1 MLNSFN
7 ISILS
12 FFVGFF
18 GAIIPVLGPA
28 SSLILHRALN
38 GKHTEGVAMSIG
50 TSLMEALYCGLG
62 ISVIGMFVHGGSK
75 LNIWIRGLSSLIFLI
90 IGAYF
95 LSIRSFRM
103 KRTLVQA
110 TYEDVKGSFITGMMM
125 IALNPSIMLSW
136 SAIAALLISFDFI
149 NLNSVFNVVL
159 FSIFAGL
166 GIFFGSVSMIFV
178 VKANREKITEKII
191 RIIFRIVGIVLIL
204 LALLGIYSLI

>member
-1 MLNSFN
+1 MINSLN
-7 ISILS
+7 ISLLS

-38 GKHTEGVAMSIG
+38 GKHTEGVAMSFG

-62 ISVIGMFVHGGSK
+62 ISVIGIFVRGSANFN
-75 LNIWIRGLSSLIFLI
+75 LWIRGLSSLIFLVV
-90 IGAYF
+90 GAYF

-103 KRTLVQA
+103 KRTFVQA
-110 TYEDVKGSFITGMMM
+110 TYEDVKGSFITGAMM

-149 NLNSVFNVVL
+149 NLGSLFSVVL

-166 GIFFGSVSMIFV
+166 GIFAGSVGMIFV

-191 RIIFRIVGIVLIL
+191 RIIFRVVGAALIL